1 MVTLL
6 YSTLHEILNES
17 LYIPT
22 SYSPPPVST
31 HPPHFLISKTLAYL
45 KLLIL

>member
-22 SYSPPPVST
+22 PYSPPPVS
-31 HPPHFLISKTLAYL
+31 PLHFLISKTLAYL